1 MSSHAGVF
9 CSERSSHVSE
19 ISRFV
24 ALISPTEALCS
35 KLRHDEP
42 HRNGRATLKCNFAS
56 PHIRSGHKHGT
67 RRYEWRMAEISKTV
81 N

>member
-9 CSERSSHVSE
+9 CRERSSHVSE
-19 ISRFV
+19 ISRFG
-24 ALISPTEALCS
+24 ALISPTEALSS

-42 HRNGRATLKCNFAS
+42 HRNGRATQNATLLHHTYAVDINT
-56 PHIRSGHKHGT
+56 T
-67 RRYEWRMAEISKTV
+67 RGGMKWRMVEISKTV